1 MNPTIDNTP
10 IPLTGDIELQDG
22 RIVPGADVFELLE
35 LLNGP
40 RRARHMCISKGHL
53 QELTGKLLV
62 ENRLLEK
69 QVARVT
75 AELNELKR
83 LARTTSITVEAAD
96 LPKMT
101 DEEMV
106 NFEKM
111 IRGNGGEVVNRIG
124 IRSTLASG

>member
-1 MNPTIDNTP
+1 MNPTIDKTP
-10 IPLTGDIELQDG
+10 IPLTGDLELQDG
-22 RIVPGADVFELLE
+22 RVVPGADVFELLE

-40 RRARHMCISKGHL
+40 RRARYMCISKGHM
-53 QELTGKLLV
+53 QELIGKLLV

-83 LARTTSITVEAAD
+83 LARTTSITIEAAD

-101 DEEMV
+101 DEEMHNYQMMMAKPLFGV
-106 NFEKM
+106 
-111 IRGNGGEVVNRIG
+111 GRIG
-124 IRSTLASG
+124 S